1 MSYLVLA
8 RKYRPRTFAEVAGQD
23 VVTRTLRGAIAED
36 RVGHA
41 YLFFGPRGTGKTTS
55 ARLFAKALNCEQGP
69 TDEPCGTCARCQ
81 AYDSGTE
88 ADLIEIDAASNT
100 SVDHVRGLRDQA
112 SYVPLA
118 ARFKVF
124 LIDEVHML
132 SKSAFNALLKTLEEP
147 PPHVKFL
154 FATTELHKVPD
165 TVVSRCQVLRLSAL
179 SESEIKARLEE
190 VFAAEQIEA
199 EDGVTA
205 QIARLARGGM
215 RDALSLADQL
225 LAQVGRS
232 PRLADTE
239 RLAGEGTN
247 EAVEAVLNAI
257 LAADPPGLLA
267 ALPAREGE
275 EPAFLDALLGY
286 VRTALVLALVGE
298 DAPMAAGAASAE
310 SRARMAALAKSFGAG
325 RVELMLQELLFARER
340 MGPVHMRAH
349 ARLVLE
355 TTLLDLCRPEATMPL
370 EEMCRRLEALEARLG
385 GAPLTAPAPVAPS
398 AAPSGGGQPQA
409 GSMAAPAPPAA
420 PRSQAAAPTAAP
432 PQAAGP
438 SAAPAASAYVPPSQR
453 GGQPRPAAA
462 PAAGSPEARS
472 SAAAPTGTRP
482 PEGAPSVPTQ
492 AEVRVQPSPERR
504 PPSARDRRAAVNSAA
519 RVQTNSTA
527 DRWTGLLREL
537 GRRSG
542 DLAELL
548 SKKGELVRESNKV
561 SPLKVRGLTVPELAF
576 IERPES
582 RSSIEAAF
590 LAVSGD
596 EVALKLEIH
605 RGGASADGFTQEIT
619 ELFGGRV
626 ED

>member
-69 TDEPCGTCARCQ
+69 TAEPCGSCARCE
-81 AYDSGTE
+81 AYDAGTE

-179 SESEIKARLEE
+179 SEAQIRSRLDE
-190 VFAAEQIEA
+190 VFTAEAIEA

-225 LAQVGRS
+225 LAQVGRA
-232 PRLADTE
+232 PRLADTD
-239 RLAGEGTN
+239 RLAGEGTS
-247 EAVEAVLNAI
+247 EAVEAVLEAI
-257 LAADPPGLLA
+257 RAADPAALLA

-286 VRTALVLALVGE
+286 LRTALVLALVGE

-310 SRARMAALAKSFGAG
+310 SRARMAALAKAFGAA
-325 RVELMLQELLFARER
+325 RVELLLQELLHARER

-355 TTLLDLCRPEATMPL
+355 TTLLDLCRPEATMPVD
-370 EEMCRRLEALEARLG
+370 EMCRRLEALEARLG
-385 GAPLTAPAPVAPS
+385 GAPAPQPATAPAPPAPAQQAQAPRLQAS
-398 AAPSGGGQPQA
+398 AAP
-409 GSMAAPAPPAA
+409 AAPAPPAA
-420 PRSQAAAPTAAP
+420 P
-432 PQAAGP
+432 
-438 SAAPAASAYVPPSQR
+438 SAYVPPSR
-453 GGQPRPAAA
+453 RAPEASTAAPQPAPAPAPAAA
-462 PAAGSPEARS
+462 PAATP
-472 SAAAPTGTRP
+472 AATPAGGR
-482 PEGAPSVPTQ
+482 
-492 AEVRVQPSPERR
+492 AEVRVQETPDRR
-504 PPSARDRRAAVNSAA
+504 PPSARDRRAPAKAA

-527 DRWTGLLREL
+527 DRWTGFLDDLS
-537 GRRSG
+537 RRSA
-542 DLAELL
+542 DLAALI
-548 SKKGELVRESNKV
+548 SRKGELVRESNGV
-561 SPLKVRGLTVPELAF
+561 APLKVRGLSPQELGLMEAPEARAALG
-576 IERPES
+576 
-582 RSSIEAAF
+582 AAF
-590 LAVSGD
+590 EAVSGGG
-596 EVALKLEIH
+596 VRLKVEIH
-605 RGGASADGFTQEIT
+605 RAGGADDGFTREIT

-626 ED
+626 EE